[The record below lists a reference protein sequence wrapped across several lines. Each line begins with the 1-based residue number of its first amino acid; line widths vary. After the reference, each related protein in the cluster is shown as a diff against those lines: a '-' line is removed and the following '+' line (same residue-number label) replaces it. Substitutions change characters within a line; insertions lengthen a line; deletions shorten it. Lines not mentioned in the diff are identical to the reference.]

1 MSGQMLIIAKKM
13 REIKSKKDKLE
24 KEINNKF
31 QRTVRRDKKQYSGD
45 MSINKRNQHRKTRK
59 QDQ

>member
-13 REIKSKKDKLE
+13 REIKSKKDNLE
-24 KEINNKF
+24 KEINNKL

-45 MSINKRNQHRKTRK
+45 MSTNT
-59 QDQ
+59 